1 MKLKKNVMSNKMS
14 KKKKEI
20 TNEIKS
26 LIEKLNAKH
35 RLELKEFNAKQLELE
50 KSKLEAERQN
60 MNVG

>member
-1 MKLKKNVMSNKMS
+1 MSNKMS
-14 KKKKEI
+14 KKKEI